1 MNIVE
6 KPSILASEDLQFL
19 GITSCL
25 FDKDPT
31 VGSVQHLCQLVDSVS
46 DMDIVVRGC
55 FHLMVEEVIPGLLEG
70 EGLQKVLDLLIIA
83 GRQLFPRVPVYFVD
97 TLLKVV
103 LEDQKSRERRY
114 VEVVDNAF
122 SEVAE
127 VAQLSDGMCTSNRRK

>member
-1 MNIVE
+1 VNIVE
-6 KPSILASEDLQFL
+6 KPSVFASEDLQFL

-25 FDKDPT
+25 FDKNPT

-46 DMDIVVRGC
+46 DMDIVVGGC

-127 VAQLSDGMCTSNRRK
+127 VAQLSDRMCTSNRRK

>member
-127 VAQLSDGMCTSNRRK
+127 VAQLSDRMCTSNRRK

>member
-1 MNIVE
+1 MNIIE
-6 KPSILASEDLQFL
+6 KPSVLASEDLQFL
-19 GITSCL
+19 GITRSL
-25 FDKDPT
+25 FDKNPA

-46 DMDIVVRGC
+46 DMDIVVGGC
-55 FHLMVEEVIPGLLEG
+55 LHLMVKEVIPGLLKG

-114 VEVVDNAF
+114 VEVVNNAF

-127 VAQLSDGMCTSNRRK
+127 VAQLSDGMCTSNLRK

>member
-1 MNIVE
+1 VNIVE

>member
-1 MNIVE
+1 VNIVE

-127 VAQLSDGMCTSNRRK
+127 VAQLSDRMCTSNRRK